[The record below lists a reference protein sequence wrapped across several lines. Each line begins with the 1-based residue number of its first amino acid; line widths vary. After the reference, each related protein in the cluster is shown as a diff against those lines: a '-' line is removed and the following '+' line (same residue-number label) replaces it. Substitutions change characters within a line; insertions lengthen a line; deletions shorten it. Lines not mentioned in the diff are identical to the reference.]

1 MATIVEVA
9 KLAGVSVST
18 VSRVLNNSEHPVNAQ
33 TKSKVLE
40 ASSALNYLPSALAQA
55 LITKKT
61 GVFGLIARD
70 VLDPYFGAIVRGA
83 EDAARSRGFLLIVCN
98 SDRDPSKEIQY
109 ASTLMQHHVDGLI
122 FAGGGLTEPSYV
134 REMNSLIKVL
144 REQGCA
150 IVSTGLQRFPS
161 LRVCNNETEALKA
174 ATRYL
179 ISVGHRRICYV
190 SGPSITA
197 TSGLRF
203 QGYKQALRESGLA
216 LQGELVLKG
225 DFSTQSG
232 LEAANRITE
241 IRPLPT
247 AVLASN
253 DQMAVG
259 CMIGL
264 KRRGFRI
271 PQEISIMGIDDITAC
286 EWVEPALTTVSLHMH
301 QLGFQAIEYAMKL
314 RNREINYDYSYLV
327 PHELIIR
334 NSVSPIKG
342 RKLRPVVAGGGM
354 NPKLDKKKQTK

>member
-1 MATIVEVA
+1 MIHAMPTIVEVA

-18 VSRVLNNSEHPVNAQ
+18 VSRVLNRSDHPVNAL

-40 ASSALNYLPSALAQA
+40 ASSALNYLPSTLAQA

-61 GVFGLIARD
+61 GVLGLIARD

-98 SDRDPSKEIQY
+98 SDRDPSKELQY
-109 ASTLMQHHVDGLI
+109 ASTLMQHHVDGII

-134 REMNSLIKVL
+134 REMIALTTGL

-150 IVSTGLQRFPS
+150 IVSIGLQRFPS
-161 LRVCNNETEALKA
+161 LSVYNDEAGALKA

-190 SGPSITA
+190 SGPPITT
-197 TSGLRF
+197 TSGLRYR
-203 QGYKQALRESGLA
+203 GYKQALRECGLVLDSG
-216 LQGELVLKG
+216 LVLKG
-225 DFSTQSG
+225 DFSVQSG
-232 LEAANRITE
+232 LEAVDQIAE
-241 IRPLPT
+241 MRPFPT

-259 CMIGL
+259 CMVGL
-264 KRRGFRI
+264 KRRGYRI
-271 PQEISIMGIDDITAC
+271 PEEISVMGIDDITAC
-286 EWVEPALTTVSLHMH
+286 EWVEPSLTTVSLHMY
-301 QLGFQAIEYAMKL
+301 QLGVQAVEYAMKL
-314 RNREINYDYSYLV
+314 RNREIERDYSCTV

-334 NSVSPIKG
+334 KSVSPLKSP
-342 RKLRPVVAGGGM
+342 KLRS
-354 NPKLDKKKQTK
+354 Q

>member
-1 MATIVEVA
+1 MPTIVEVA
-9 KLAGVSVST
+9 NLAGVSVST
-18 VSRVLNNSEHPVNAQ
+18 VSRVLNKSEHPVNAL

-40 ASSALNYLPSALAQA
+40 ASSALNYFPSALAQA

-61 GVFGLIARD
+61 GVLGLIARD

-83 EDAARSRGFLLIVCN
+83 EDAARARGFLLIVCN

-134 REMNSLIKVL
+134 REMNSLVKVL

-161 LRVCNNETEALKA
+161 LRVCNNEAEALKA

-190 SGPSITA
+190 SGPRITA

-216 LQGELVLKG
+216 LDNELVLKG
-225 DFSTQSG
+225 DFSPQSG
-232 LEAANRITE
+232 LEAANQITA

-247 AVLASN
+247 AVLSSN

-271 PQEISIMGIDDITAC
+271 PEEISIMGIDDIPAC

-301 QLGFQAIEYAMKL
+301 QLGVQAVEYAIKL
-314 RNREINYDYSYLV
+314 RNREINDDFSYTV
-327 PHELIIR
+327 PHELILR
-334 NSVSPIKG
+334 NSVSPIKEPKRRSRFG
-342 RKLRPVVAGGGM
+342 GGGM
-354 NPKLDKKKQTK
+354 NPKLKKRRHVK